1 MESFQPHQKRAP
13 INSTIN
19 CVQKGIASKSNLSS
33 GVSLE
38 DVTHFYCVARAT
50 IESGVKNHD
59 IYVHP
64 FCCRCTRDQAVF
76 TGFNCFFLAAEIY
89 EVGAMKTAKYRFLW
103 LSFQVLRPFPFL
115 FVVLHLSEQSDTRR
129 RQVLLLLE
137 AAEHQLK
144 LLSSPWMPMVP
155 KLDQIWGGQPF
166 RRF

>member
-13 INSTIN
+13 INSTIS

-33 GVSLE
+33 GVSSAGCHGFLLG
-38 DVTHFYCVARAT
+38 ART
-50 IESGVKNHD
+50 TVESSVKNHD
-59 IYVHP
+59 ICVHP
-64 FCCRCTRDQAVF
+64 FCFRCTRDQAVF
-76 TGFNCFFLAAEIY
+76 TGFNCFFPAAEIY
-89 EVGAMKTAKYRFLW
+89 EAGAVKTAKYRFLW

-144 LLSSPWMPMVP
+144 LLSS
-155 KLDQIWGGQPF
+155 L
-166 RRF
+166 